1 MGIAEPEPLG
11 AAPPLAIKRLRR
23 RCCQHVTLFV
33 DRFHLIQEPHVNAGG
48 CVHDIEVHPATN
60 ALAHLKNAVGCSGLD
75 RAQQLRVVIG
85 REVLFCWVAVEAG
98 PTDFQRAQCF
108 LQTLRKRA
116 PNGHRLTDT
125 AHLGAEG
132 VRCAGKLLER
142 PTRHF
147 GDHVIDRWFE
157 TGRSHFGDVVRNLI
171 QGVTHRQLG
180 GNLCNREPRRLGCQ
194 R

>member
-11 AAPPLAIKRLRR
+11 ATPTLAIKRLRR
-23 RCCQHVTLFV
+23 GCCQHVTLFV
-33 DRFHLIQEPHVNAGG
+33 DRLHLIQEPHVNAGG
-48 CVHDIEVHPATN
+48 CVHHIEVHPATN
-60 ALAHLKNAVGCSGLD
+60 AFAHLKNAVGCSSLD
-75 RAQQLRVVIG
+75 GTQQLRIVVD
-85 REVLFCWVAVEAG
+85 REVLFGWVTVEAG
-98 PTDFQRAQCF
+98 PTDFKRAQCF

-125 AHLGAEG
+125 AHLGAKG
-132 VRCAGKLLER
+132 VGCAGKLLKR
-142 PTRHF
+142 PARHF

-157 TGRSHFGDVVRNLI
+157 AGRSHFGDVVRDLV

-180 GNLCNREPRRLGCQ
+180 SDLGDRKPCRLGCQ

>member
-1 MGIAEPEPLG
+1 M
-11 AAPPLAIKRLRR
+11 
-23 RCCQHVTLFV
+23 
-33 DRFHLIQEPHVNAGG
+33 
-48 CVHDIEVHPATN
+48 HDIEVHPATN

-125 AHLGAEG
+125 AHLGTESVG
-132 VRCAGKLLER
+132 CAGKLLKR

-147 GDHVIDRWFE
+147 GDHVVNRRLE
-157 TGRSHFGDVVRNLI
+157 TGRSHFGDVVGDLV
-171 QGVTHRQLG
+171 QGVTHCQLG
-180 GNLCNREPRRLGCQ
+180 SNLGDRKPRRLGSQ